1 MEHSKLKSI
10 YQDEVTT
17 ITPSFL
23 SLQPFPFHF
32 LPSIWQPPP
41 TFSCKHKLKTL
52 NLHHPHPFNH
62 IPIHFSNVLTA
73 NNSQS
78 SVFKYSGQS
87 LQMIPK
93 DCIFVVSKG
102 KKIIRII
109 RIMPIAPACDGQVLF
124 FLLVAEMQSA
134 KKQKKY
140 FPGYRYRCRGKSVH
154 LQYRFLKQYMF

>member
-1 MEHSKLKSI
+1 MERSKLKSI
-10 YQDEVTT
+10 YQDGVAT

-23 SLQPFPFHF
+23 SIQPFPFHS
-32 LPSIWQPPP
+32 LPSFWRTPP

-52 NLHHPHPFNH
+52 NLHHPHPFKH
-62 IPIHFSNVLTA
+62 TPIHFSNVLTA

-124 FLLVAEMQSA
+124 FCWWLRCRALKNRRNIFLDIDIDVAEKAYICSID
-134 KKQKKY
+134 
-140 FPGYRYRCRGKSVH
+140 F
-154 LQYRFLKQYMF
+154 